1 MTGADLF
8 DVYRKTL
15 AIVFGSYAIVKTGH
29 LLWNWQV
36 SSRRAGRHEVV
47 FRRYLVTSLLRIRL
61 RRFWFELLQIAV
73 LATIFAYLVGV
84 QARPST
90 SAPDV
95 GRESAA
101 TVTGSSPPPPLHP
114 ATQS

>member
-36 SSRRAGRHEVV
+36 GSRRAGRHEAV
-47 FRRYLVTSLLRIRL
+47 FRRYLVTSLLRTRL
-61 RRFWFELLQIAV
+61 RRFWFELLQITV
-73 LATIFAYLVGV
+73 LAMIFTYLVGM
-84 QARPST
+84 QARR
-90 SAPDV
+90 SAPAPGV
-95 GRESAA
+95 GEKSAA
-101 TVTGSSPPPPLHP
+101 TVIGSSRPSSLHP